1 MYDYLIDFVLIN
13 KEFFIK
19 VKTYKNKCKKD
30 IPLWINRVWELWRKI
45 FNLLECM
52 TKDNSETQRLMWKY
66 KEEFA
71 MKELGSIE
79 QDWELDFVL
88 AIINDSPESV
98 KMNQSQMNISRA
110 R

>member
-1 MYDYLIDFVLIN
+1 
-13 KEFFIK
+13 
-19 VKTYKNKCKKD
+19 
-30 IPLWINRVWELWRKI
+30 
-45 FNLLECM
+45 
-52 TKDNSETQRLMWKY
+52 
-66 KEEFA
+66 